1 MAPKTGTIAKR
12 LIITTL
18 MLLLHFAAPAQ
29 YYPAPKPV
37 NPEKENHLLT
47 LLKKS
52 KADIHRTHLLLSLAN
67 ININKPLRE
76 TIDLDRAMNFAE
88 AARELSAKLRDTS
101 GYNNAQLYLAEVFTL
116 RNDMKSAENILHLLN
131 DTSKIDL
138 LLNLSFKYWLRE
150 KPKKEDDW
158 KKALLLAEQARQLS
172 IRYHLPAKE
181 ILALKD
187 IAMVHADQGKSSAEP
202 ELLKVVERY
211 KAIGYPHLH
220 YTYYQLAEL
229 NWVRGNP
236 EKALNYITQ
245 TINTMKATGDNSA
258 AGDFYVMRGNISINE
273 EDYQKGA
280 YFYNIAVDSY
290 KIHAGRSSLA
300 DRRVFGLVPRALR
313 KLKRYAEALRYVRA
327 AMKDYP
333 PITTTDEITY
343 DSIIGNIYRDMKVY
357 DKAGTYF
364 LRTLQ
369 LSKKQNGMED
379 MTAYNDIG
387 QLYVESGQYAKAK
400 PYLDMVW
407 KTIGNQMT
415 SAAKSH
421 LNYMLYLADSAAGD
435 YRAAMNHL
443 ADYRGLEE
451 FNLRQAQNK
460 EVKRLE
466 VQYDVKEKENALK
479 IKDQHIALLNQ
490 NYKLQ
495 EIKVKQSKLEK
506 NITIGAILV
515 LLIFTGL
522 LYKQYRNKQHTNR
535 VITKKSAE
543 ILHKNEVIS
552 QKNRYLERLLHE
564 KEWLIKEVHHRVKN
578 NLQTIINLLES
589 QAAYLENDALRAIE
603 TSQNRIY
610 AMSLIHQKLYQVEH
624 IQTINMA
631 GYIPE
636 LILYLKDSFDNSERI
651 DFHLEID
658 SLNLDASIAIPI
670 ALIINEAL
678 TNAIKYAFP
687 DDQPGEIAISLHEQ
701 GETLKLVLADNGIGM
716 DKGAIEANTSSLGL
730 QLINGLTKEIHGDI
744 SIESSPGVKITIWFK
759 KYPLEYASLLQ
770 TNGEASA

>member
-1 MAPKTGTIAKR
+1 MAPKNGTIAKR

-37 NPEKENHLLT
+37 NPEKENDLLAR
-47 LLKKS
+47 LKKS
-52 KADIHRTHLLLSLAN
+52 KADISRTYLLLSLAN
-67 ININKPLRE
+67 IKINKPSRE
-76 TIDLDRAMNFAE
+76 TIGLDRAMNFAE

-172 IRYHLPAKE
+172 TRYHLPAKE

-211 KAIGYPHLH
+211 KAIGYPYLH

-343 DSIIGNIYRDMKVY
+343 DSIIGNIYRDMK
-357 DKAGTYF
+357 
-364 LRTLQ
+364 
-369 LSKKQNGMED
+369 
-379 MTAYNDIG
+379 
-387 QLYVESGQYAKAK
+387 
-400 PYLDMVW
+400 
-407 KTIGNQMT
+407 
-415 SAAKSH
+415 
-421 LNYMLYLADSAAGD
+421 
-435 YRAAMNHL
+435 
-443 ADYRGLEE
+443 
-451 FNLRQAQNK
+451 
-460 EVKRLE
+460 KRPP
-466 VQYDVKEKENALK
+466 
-479 IKDQHIALLNQ
+479 
-490 NYKLQ
+490 
-495 EIKVKQSKLEK
+495 
-506 NITIGAILV
+506 
-515 LLIFTGL
+515 IF
-522 LYKQYRNKQHTNR
+522 
-535 VITKKSAE
+535 
-543 ILHKNEVIS
+543 
-552 QKNRYLERLLHE
+552 
-564 KEWLIKEVHHRVKN
+564 
-578 NLQTIINLLES
+578 
-589 QAAYLENDALRAIE
+589 
-603 TSQNRIY
+603 
-610 AMSLIHQKLYQVEH
+610 
-624 IQTINMA
+624 
-631 GYIPE
+631 
-636 LILYLKDSFDNSERI
+636 
-651 DFHLEID
+651 
-658 SLNLDASIAIPI
+658 
-670 ALIINEAL
+670 
-678 TNAIKYAFP
+678 
-687 DDQPGEIAISLHEQ
+687 
-701 GETLKLVLADNGIGM
+701 
-716 DKGAIEANTSSLGL
+716 
-730 QLINGLTKEIHGDI
+730 
-744 SIESSPGVKITIWFK
+744 
-759 KYPLEYASLLQ
+759 
-770 TNGEASA
+770 